1 MLFLSDLT
9 LIIFIPFYQQVVI
22 YTTLCIVSGFYYGT
36 IISTN
41 KEAMSA
47 HTSDMEPRNDQGTQ
61 TIRQAATY
69 PRFYKIKQT
78 KKIQDLK
85 NTIRERTKE
94 LTSHIQHYCNTTKL
108 PGPRVD
114 PNDPNEFRMFYDF
127 VHSFL
132 YCSHL
137 KVNPSV

>member
-1 MLFLSDLT
+1 M
-9 LIIFIPFYQQVVI
+9 VI

-47 HTSDMEPRNDQGTQ
+47 HPSDMELRNVQGTQ

-78 KKIQDLK
+78 KKIKDLK

-94 LTSHIQHYCNTTKL
+94 LTSHIQHYCKTEKI
-108 PGPRVD
+108 PSPRGRWRA
-114 PNDPNEFRMFYDF
+114 NGFRLYFDF
-127 VHSFL
+127 AHSFL
-132 YCSHL
+132 YCPNL
-137 KVNPSV
+137 KVKPSRELTMYPGN